1 MSAPRRATGALRR
14 RVHAVADR
22 CSVRRTGRPGRY
34 RGENAMLK
42 SIGGLCAGLAL
53 LFATSSAQA
62 DVHRVVVVEVS
73 DTSMYVKEID
83 NIRSAMKRLK
93 LEGSIRVMRARFAG
107 KEAGA
112 IVVAASYPD
121 MAALAAADTALAADA
136 ENQATMRRIGALRKI
151 VSDSLYED
159 L

>member
-1 MSAPRRATGALRR
+1 
-14 RVHAVADR
+14 
-22 CSVRRTGRPGRY
+22 
-34 RGENAMLK
+34 MLK

>member
-1 MSAPRRATGALRR
+1 
-14 RVHAVADR
+14 
-22 CSVRRTGRPGRY
+22 
-34 RGENAMLK
+34 MLK
-42 SIGGLCAGLAL
+42 TMIGLGLGLGLAL
-53 LFATSSAQA
+53 CAMPSHA

-73 DTSMYVKEID
+73 DTAMYVKEID

-93 LEGSIRVMRARFAG
+93 VDGTIRVMRARFAG
-107 KEAGA
+107 KESGA
-112 IVVAASYPD
+112 IVVAASYKD
-121 MAALAAADTALAADA
+121 MASFAATDAALAADA